1 MALVKKG
8 NELTSKVLQAGG
20 TYQTD
25 GYGLLTGKATF
36 LVNAAEAGTAVF
48 GGQVHPNYSDMFVHK
63 FTLTKG
69 ALGIDTIEAEYVGID
84 IAVKPQTRPNVTASL
99 GLTSEHITTHP
110 NFFGPAAGYT
120 KAIAGTGTA
129 FSQSTINK
137 DYKVG
142 GEFGAHF
149 KGTATNAGGFVGFLD
164 SSTAAKQFYYGKSN
178 YLSPTTS
185 FSGCVYS
192 DSPFLITQLA
202 GAVGKTSKINTFAG
216 VKLIPDHMG
225 TVWEATTKNGSL
237 DTLMLSQVSFEDYC
251 VTPLG
256 VPKVFKANYEIKY
269 NREGFPKEVYQ
280 SSAVTPSP

>member
-1 MALVKKG
+1 MAIIKKG
-8 NELTSKVLQAGG
+8 NALTTKLLQPGG

-36 LVNAAEAGTAVF
+36 LVDSAAASTAVV
-48 GGQVHPNYSDMFVHK
+48 GGQVHPSYSDMFVHK

-69 ALGIDTIEAEYVGID
+69 ALGLDTIEAEYVGID
-84 IAVKPQTRPNVTASL
+84 SAVKPQTRPNVTASL

-110 NFFGPAAGYT
+110 NFFGPITGYT
-120 KAIAGTGTA
+120 KAIAGTGTT

-149 KGTATNAGGFVGFLD
+149 KGTDTNAGGFVGFLD
-164 SSTAAKQFYYGKSN
+164 SSSAPKQFYYGKSN
-178 YLSPTTS
+178 YLAPTTS
-185 FSGCVYS
+185 FSGSVYS
-192 DSPFLITQLA
+192 DSPYLVTQLK

-225 TVWEATTKNGSL
+225 TVWEAATKNGTL

-256 VPKVFKANYEIKY
+256 TPMIYKANYEIKF

-280 SSAVTPSP
+280 GSAVSP